1 MTSSSVGSSDQHRR
15 LLPVFRAQILIC
27 RLGKR
32 DPIPMFSVVCS
43 GKKSVEDFGFLEEDL
58 NRTLG
63 VVEAGKVGASVVV
76 VAVAVVV
83 VVRVVVGLLKTKGG
97 RVVTSLSRI

>member
-1 MTSSSVGSSDQHRR
+1 
-15 LLPVFRAQILIC
+15 
-27 RLGKR
+27 
-32 DPIPMFSVVCS
+32 MFSDICS

-76 VAVAVVV
+76 VAVVV

-97 RVVTSLSRI
+97 SVVTSMS

>member
-1 MTSSSVGSSDQHRR
+1 
-15 LLPVFRAQILIC
+15 
-27 RLGKR
+27 
-32 DPIPMFSVVCS
+32 MFSVVCS

-76 VAVAVVV
+76 VAVVVA
-83 VVRVVVGLLKTKGG
+83 VVRVVVGLLKTNGG
-97 RVVTSLSRI
+97 SVVTSMSGI

>member
-1 MTSSSVGSSDQHRR
+1 MNRVR
-15 LLPVFRAQILIC
+15 FC

-32 DPIPMFSVVCS
+32 DPIPTFSVVCS

-76 VAVAVVV
+76 VAVVV

-97 RVVTSLSRI
+97 SVVTSMS